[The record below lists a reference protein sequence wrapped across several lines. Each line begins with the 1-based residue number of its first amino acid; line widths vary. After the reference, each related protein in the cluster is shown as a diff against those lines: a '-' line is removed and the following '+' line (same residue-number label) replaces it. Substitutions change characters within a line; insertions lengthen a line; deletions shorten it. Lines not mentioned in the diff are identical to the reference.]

1 MANVL
6 SLARRC
12 QIIKALVEGNSIRS
26 TARLLKAD
34 KETVMGLGLTVGLA
48 CFKLHDKHVKG
59 LHSDL
64 LEVDECWAYVGIH
77 EKRKG
82 KKHPRA
88 YGDAYTFFAIDN
100 ETKVVPSFYTGK
112 RSLASATRFMKDL
125 RKRVRG
131 KPQIS
136 VDGWPC
142 WAESVLRAFGL
153 NGVHLGSM
161 VKEYQKRKG
170 DGGGDRNYR
179 PNRVKSTTRTV
190 IFGEPDKSLISTAI
204 AERLNMTTRMTQ
216 RRLTRLTNAFSKKQR
231 NLRAAV
237 ALHFFHYNFVREHE
251 TLGTT
256 PAVAAGLAKHA
267 WTMEELV
274 TAALEEARRPRETL
288 AA

>member
-1 MANVL
+1 MIATPQQGADPLPVRSKHGQR
-6 SLARRC
+6 SLARAALSI
-12 QIIKALVEGNSIRS
+12 IIKALVEGNSIRS

-59 LHSDL
+59 LHSGFAGSRRVL
-64 LEVDECWAYVGIH
+64 GLRW
-77 EKRKG
+77 
-82 KKHPRA
+82 HPREA
-88 YGDAYTFFAIDN
+88 QGEEAPRDYGDAYTFFAIDN
-100 ETKVVPSFYTGK
+100 ETKVVPSFYTGTF
-112 RSLASATRFMKDL
+112 AGSATRFMKDL

-170 DGGGDRNYR
+170 DGGGDTVTTGRIAS
-179 PNRVKSTTRTV
+179 KSTTRTV

-204 AERLNMTTRMTQ
+204 AERLCHRRAWRVPLSPGSPGTGPRCREGVGGLRSQ
-216 RRLTRLTNAFSKKQR
+216 RSSRSTSWRWRRA
-231 NLRAAV
+231 RAA
-237 ALHFFHYNFVREHE
+237 
-251 TLGTT
+251 
-256 PAVAAGLAKHA
+256 
-267 WTMEELV
+267 
-274 TAALEEARRPRETL
+274 
-288 AA
+288 